1 VNERGSSEEL
11 QTRCQW
17 RLLIRSWLTRQ
28 SGPPIRD
35 TPIRKSKN
43 TWVILCSPAT
53 LKCHTMP
60 LVSSTF
66 SESMIP
72 ATGESSC
79 LTSVVVKE
87 SSSEVAWRYL
97 TNSHGRS
104 WSSLNISDH
113 LPPRTEVRAFIVA
126 HNEEAVERLAL
137 AENNNS
143 RLFRV
148 DRPFGPCS
156 VHTHFL
162 H

>member
-1 VNERGSSEEL
+1 
-11 QTRCQW
+11 
-17 RLLIRSWLTRQ
+17 
-28 SGPPIRD
+28 
-35 TPIRKSKN
+35 
-43 TWVILCSPAT
+43 
-53 LKCHTMP
+53 M
-60 LVSSTF
+60 
-66 SESMIP
+66 P
-72 ATGESSC
+72 ATGESNC

-87 SSSEVAWRYL
+87 EVAWRYL

-104 WSSLNISDH
+104 WSSLNLSD

-126 HNEEAVERLAL
+126 HNEERLAL
-137 AENNNS
+137 AQNNNS